1 MGCWWFRTARHGPA
15 TRGACY
21 PFLYAVARPLHSKH
35 SLQNTEQLNK
45 RVFVKNAQSVNQ
57 PFSID
62 RPELINNHVTVL
74 IIKLATYAERMG
86 ITTRCQ
92 WRNDQRTE
100 MGIQLIWGN
109 DNAGPRFPDF

>member
-1 MGCWWFRTARHGPA
+1 MECWWFRTGRHGPA

-35 SLQNTEQLNK
+35 GLQNPEQLNK
-45 RVFVKNAQSVNQ
+45 RVFVQNAQSPNQ
-57 PFSID
+57 LISID
-62 RPELINNHVTVL
+62 SPELISNHVIVL
-74 IIKLATYAERMG
+74 MIKLATYAERIG

-92 WRNDQRTE
+92 WRNDQRAE
-100 MGIQLIWGN
+100 MGIQLIWGD